1 MGKQG
6 SREEGEGSLTDKEE
20 SAILW
25 LAPPRDA
32 SSGEGPDTKL
42 VCGSRLEPV
51 MKAAEPS
58 GRGAWPD
65 PTDAAKHWSQSYGIS
80 FRAIR
85 GTARPGTGTTRVPLT
100 GHPGNP
106 APHPF
111 FQPSG
116 LLASSRLR
124 RSLSAVRARTRLRRG
139 GGGVPC

>member
-32 SSGEGPDTKL
+32 SSREGPDTKL

-65 PTDAAKHWSQSYGIS
+65 
-80 FRAIR
+80 
-85 GTARPGTGTTRVPLT
+85 
-100 GHPGNP
+100 
-106 APHPF
+106 
-111 FQPSG
+111 
-116 LLASSRLR
+116 
-124 RSLSAVRARTRLRRG
+124 RS
-139 GGGVPC
+139 